1 MVVELGGTGTDTD
14 TDRVHRWNYNPP
26 LRHADYA
33 MEPTAIPRFRPLTGL
48 YEPSAIVQLEDGRF
62 LIAED
67 EKDHPFSLV
76 TLRRDGGVERSY
88 LSPGLFDFNDGFW
101 KLDDLEGL
109 ALDSSGWIYAIT
121 SQSLDGQGKSKR
133 SREKLV
139 RFRVKGDR
147 VVDEG
152 SVGSV
157 KSALMA
163 AHPVLADAAA
173 IRQVKSG
180 GGLNVEGLEASADGR
195 RLWVGLRS
203 PLLDGRAILVCI
215 DNPSGIFDAG
225 EAPRVA
231 TRLETLDLGGQ
242 GVRGMSYVPSL
253 GGYLLVSGPVGS
265 AGEAFRLWFWRG
277 DADAAVRR
285 VRLPDVPGIEHAE
298 GICPAVLDGRPCLVI
313 VSDDGKREEGR
324 YAQYLVLD
332 LAESRL
338 TVDPVIPRWR

>member
-1 MVVELGGTGTDTD
+1 MDPTK
-14 TDRVHRWNYNPP
+14 
-26 LRHADYA
+26 
-33 MEPTAIPRFRPLTGL
+33 PTAIPRFRPLTGL
-48 YEPSAIVQLEDGRF
+48 YEPSAIVQLEDGCF

-76 TLRRDGGVERSY
+76 TLRRDGGVERRY

-109 ALDSSGWIYAIT
+109 ALDPSGWIYAIT
-121 SQSLDGQGKSKR
+121 SQSLDGQGKSKK

-163 AHPVLADAAA
+163 THPVLADAAA

-203 PLLDGRAILVCI
+203 PLLDGRAILACI
-215 DNPSGIFDAG
+215 ENPSGIFEAG
-225 EAPRVA
+225 ETPHVA

-242 GVRGMSYVPSL
+242 GIRGMSYVPSL

-265 AGEAFRLWFWRG
+265 AEEAFRLWFWRG

-298 GICPAVLDGRPCLVI
+298 GICPAVLHGRPCLVI
-313 VSDDGKREEGR
+313 VSDDGKRDEGR

-338 TVDPVIPRWR
+338 TVDPVVPRWR